1 MKARLAHMAGRWQ
14 KFGEKDVLALR
25 KNYFR
30 FPKTVIRIE
39 WSQVRDL
46 FDGVRQ

>member
-14 KFGEKDVLALR
+14 KFGEKDVLTALR

-30 FPKTVIRIE
+30 FPKTVIGIE
-39 WSQVRDL
+39 WSQVRSL
-46 FDGVRQ
+46 